1 MAKVQI
7 EKTSKKFKLMLVLC
21 RLAYVVAIFWGVCAH
36 AAADVNGASPSYVGP
51 VVLFVV
57 ALAVSLVT
65 RFLIWWCHG

>member
-7 EKTSKKFKLMLVLC
+7 EKTSKRLKLTLLLC
-21 RLAYVVAIFWGVCAH
+21 RLSYVAAIFWGVCVH
-36 AAADVNGASPSYVGP
+36 ASAEVNGVEPSYVGP

-57 ALAVSLVT
+57 ALAVSFVT